1 MIPNVRDA
9 RTITAYT
16 HYLVMRGQAAGN
28 LRFDGHSATADEKQV
43 AEQCRWLC
51 DKISSCIAVCKESDI
66 PDLLE
71 CYDIAYRIG
80 NKCMPDR
87 VFINCHKHRVL
98 KAWKAGHKGIEESS
112 IFGMLASEV
121 SNYTVGMDMDYITTY
136 LSIKERWIFTLIK
149 YDYFPNITSYE
160 NYQRLSFLMR
170 ENLTQELGYNA
181 EDLKRRWY
189 EHNQVEDLS
198 TLNSPILRSYRRF
211 VCSLFPN
218 VMDFDKKMEL
228 DNKIIA
234 ELTSR
239 TDIDPYDREAFRLA
253 LELNKEFVS
262 D

>member
-16 HYLVMRGQAAGN
+16 HYLAMSGQAAGN
-28 LRFDGHSATADEKQV
+28 LRFDGHPATADETQV

-51 DKISSCIAVCKESDI
+51 DKISSYIEVCKENDI

-87 VFINCHKHRVL
+87 VFINRYKRRVL
-98 KAWKAGHKGIEESS
+98 KAWKVGHKGIEESS

-121 SNYTVGMDMDYITTY
+121 SNYMVGTDMGYITTY
-136 LSIKERWIFTLIK
+136 LSIKERWISTLVK
-149 YDYFPNITSYE
+149 HDYFPNVTSYE